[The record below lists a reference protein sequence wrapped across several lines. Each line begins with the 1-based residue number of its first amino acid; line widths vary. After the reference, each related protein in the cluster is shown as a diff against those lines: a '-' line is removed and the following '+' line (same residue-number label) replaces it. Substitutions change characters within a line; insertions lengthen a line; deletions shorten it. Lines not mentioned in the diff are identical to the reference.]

1 MGIMKFTSRM
11 GPAPIKVN
19 LGLIVLDTTCF
30 DLLMKIVQNFDDLW
44 NYHGDLRDIF
54 IIGFLFVMALTS
66 YGRWMKFEGRER
78 VKAGK

>member
-1 MGIMKFTSRM
+1 MAIMKFTSRI
-11 GPAPIKVN
+11 GSAPVKVN

-44 NYHGDLRDIF
+44 NCHGDLRDIF
-54 IIGFLFVMALTS
+54 IIGFLFVAALTS
-66 YGRWMKFEGRER
+66 YGRWMKFEGRES